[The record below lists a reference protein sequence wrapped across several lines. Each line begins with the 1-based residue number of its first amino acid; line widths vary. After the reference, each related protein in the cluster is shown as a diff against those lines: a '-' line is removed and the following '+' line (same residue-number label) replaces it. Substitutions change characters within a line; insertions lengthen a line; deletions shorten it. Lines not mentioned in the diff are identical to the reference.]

1 MGLKYLYVPSGV
13 KAGTAYGV
21 TPNSADADFS
31 NFTRNSAGSRVDKNG
46 FINTGLGL
54 GSELVNNGDFATDSG
69 WSKGTGWQI
78 SNGTANAV
86 SETSNAMAQTI
97 SGFTAGKQYKV
108 TFEVT
113 AVTNGYIR
121 VYAYVG
127 ASGAFTDVF
136 SSDSLTTGVY
146 ETSFEFG
153 GLNKVL
159 RFYGSTGS
167 EGGFVGS
174 IDNISVREI
183 TEVNTNVPRIDHTG
197 GGCPSLLLEPTS
209 TNITK
214 YSEYFTQ
221 SYWVKEGNPTIESDV
236 EISPTGSLNASYL
249 KAPVG
254 TNISPRVT
262 QFFGCSS
269 SQTYTGSVFVK
280 KDNVDYIRLL
290 STGATASTI
299 QAYYNVSNG
308 TLGTSGSPDK
318 AKIEDYGNGWY
329 RLSLVINTTQNT
341 GSATFR
347 VQLSKGDGAPTS
359 TYDGTEKNIIFGA
372 QLEQQ
377 SYATSYIPNYGTAL
391 GETRSEDVGGSTGD
405 LSSVVNSQEG
415 TFMFEGSFLSIG
427 GRVSLNSSTT
437 TWSDRITIVP
447 ISDTQIKVI
456 LKGGNVGEDATF
468 TVPNIKTNGK
478 LAIRWIGTN
487 VVGYYNGTQVF
498 SKANNGGYS
507 AGILDRISMAAA
519 NGTSNKFTG
528 KIKQLRIDDEYLS
541 DAEMVKLTTL

>member
-13 KAGTAYGV
+13 RAGKAYGV
-21 TPNSADADFS
+21 LPNSANADFAS
-31 NFTRNSAGSRVDKNG
+31 FTSDTDGTRVDENG
-46 FINTGLGL
+46 LI
-54 GSELVNNGDFATDSG
+54 
-69 WSKGTGWQI
+69 
-78 SNGTANAV
+78 
-86 SETSNAMAQTI
+86 
-97 SGFTAGKQYKV
+97 
-108 TFEVT
+108 
-113 AVTNGYIR
+113 
-121 VYAYVG
+121 
-127 ASGAFTDVF
+127 TDVAA
-136 SSDSLTTGVY
+136 
-146 ETSFEFG
+146 
-153 GLNKVL
+153 
-159 RFYGSTGS
+159 
-167 EGGFVGS
+167 
-174 IDNISVREI
+174 NI
-183 TEVNTNVPRIDHTG
+183 PRLDHTG
-197 GGCPSLLLEPTS
+197 GGCPSLFLEPTS

-214 YSEYFTQ
+214 YSEDFTQ

-262 QFFGCSS
+262 QSFGCSS

-290 STGATASTI
+290 STGATVSTI